1 MLVKV
6 KTKVA
11 IIGIKVNSRNPTIHT
26 LMKA

>member
-11 IIGIKVNSRNPTIHT
+11 IIGINVNTRNPTIQT